1 MNDRIESLESE
12 QVSLINQ
19 LNEAKS
25 NNTSRLADAET
36 KPSEQLNSFQMLE
49 DKFNKVM
56 KQNAELKEKN
66 QELEHVILQLQSET
80 ETIGKLTFK
89 KKPFIIR
96 WLKCVSIC
104 SRLYHNVSNGKKKT
118 ESKIQGKR

>member
-89 KKPFIIR
+89 KKIFHNS
-96 WLKCVSIC
+96 LVKMCVY
-104 SRLYHNVSNGKKKT
+104 L
-118 ESKIQGKR
+118 